1 MWPKNEYTGSDSRL
15 VADYKASDG
24 RTHRVI
30 PTLVL
35 YSNKRTPQAFQR
47 LVLKAKAFFLGPFR
61 VHKAIFHIQ
70 KESSDLP
77 TTVDRPQNSNNGH
90 LRLGCIAQPLTEI
103 GHLARQSKSKPQ
115 QERQVRLNTKS
126 QQDRS

>member
-1 MWPKNEYTGSDSRL
+1 MPSVKGES
-15 VADYKASDG
+15 
-24 RTHRVI
+24 
-30 PTLVL
+30 
-35 YSNKRTPQAFQR
+35 
-47 LVLKAKAFFLGPFR
+47 FFSGPFR

-70 KESSDLP
+70 KEGSDLP

-90 LRLGCIAQPLTEI
+90 LQLGCIAQPLTEI

-115 QERQVRLNTKS
+115 QPQQERQIHLNTKP